1 MNFLH
6 RFLITEWTLA
16 GLYVG
21 LYALYLWRVFR
32 LARQLNTP
40 ARAVI
45 PKLFL
50 RTIYFGLLLM
60 ALRGPTFGNADQQ
73 WMGQSRDV
81 LLLVDVSRSMDATD
95 VAPTRLERVKYTVR
109 QLTDSLP
116 GSRFGLIVVADK
128 PTLLLPFTADHD
140 AVRQVVREI
149 TTENAA
155 TGGTDL
161 CSALGLA
168 SQKFNTDSTARRSP
182 KAIVLFSD
190 GENFGSCNPLIIN
203 QLRAL
208 SVPVF
213 TLGVGTE
220 TGSVIKQTTGMLRDE
235 KGTVVQTRLNRT
247 FLQKI
252 AYDGRGQ
259 YIEIGTNTQWVTE
272 LVSSLMTVSGPITD
286 WQRVAVAADK
296 YYYFLGGALLLLL
309 IDLLATVRTFRL

>member
-6 RFLITEWTLA
+6 SFSVTEWIL
-16 GLYVG
+16 VG
-21 LYALYLWRVFR
+21 LYLALYSLYLWRVFR
-32 LARQLNTP
+32 LAGQLNTP

-45 PKLFL
+45 PKVFL
-50 RTIYFGLLLM
+50 RTFYFSLLM
-60 ALRGPTFGNADQQ
+60 IALRGPTFGSADSEQ
-73 WMGQSRDV
+73 MGQSRDV

-95 VAPTRLERVKYTVR
+95 AAPTRLERVKYDIR

-128 PTLLLPFTADHD
+128 PTLLLPLTADHD

-168 SQKFNTDSTARRSP
+168 SQKFSADSTARRSP
-182 KAIVLFSD
+182 KAVVLFSD
-190 GENFGSCNPLIIN
+190 GENFNSCNSFIIN
-203 QLRAL
+203 QLRML

-220 TGSVIKQTTGMLRDE
+220 TGSTINQITGLLRDE
-235 KGTVVQTRLNRT
+235 QGALVQTRLNRP
-247 FLQKI
+247 FLQEL
-252 AYDGRGQ
+252 AREGRGQ
-259 YIEIGTNTQWVTE
+259 YIEINNNAQWLTE
-272 LVSSLMTVSGPITD
+272 LASGLMAVPGPITD
-286 WQRVAVAADK
+286 RQRVAVAADK
-296 YYYFLGGALLLLL
+296 YYYFMAGALLLLL
-309 IDLLATVRTFRL
+309 IDLLTTVRTFRL